1 MYVFD
6 TNREM
11 IWSILACFLVAVK
24 RIKPFFTADH
34 TQYALRAT
42 LLRKS
47 YLVFPALAGFQRDS
61 PVVENSHVID
71 R

>member
-11 IWSILACFLVAVK
+11 IWSILACFLLAVK

-47 YLVFPALAGFQRDS
+47 YLVLISTMDETTNEVPRMKFHR
-61 PVVENSHVID
+61 E
-71 R
+71 